1 MNTMSMHTRITDGL
15 QRFVVTACLTT
26 LAFGFDAF
34 ALQAPVKSKSRSVV
48 TTVNDD
54 EKDVIEIRIEDGNLS
69 VKRNGLDV
77 PDARIRREGGRIVI
91 LDENGN
97 AVDEANVRTAEGEDH
112 SIYEFSQMEP
122 YADAMAVY
130 RLAAREGAPKVMIGV
145 HTAKPGPAL
154 EKHLHLEPGKAIMIS
169 GLYEG
174 MPANKAGLEQY
185 DIVIKI
191 DGAELAEG
199 DGIAKVL
206 ADKKAGD
213 NVKLSVIHEGQPKEV
228 VLTLEEYDGK
238 KLQEMKLIGGTPL
251 LSLFGESMNVPKLKN
266 LADPQWQGFVYSP
279 ENNEFFQQWE
289 AFPRDGQYW
298 RGRVEGVPAP
308 KVDSDLDARLK
319 RLDDRMAELEK
330 MLGKLVEQ
338 NQRTR

>member
-1 MNTMSMHTRITDGL
+1 MNTMINRTRTTDGI
-15 QRFVVTACLTT
+15 RRTVVTACLTA
-26 LAFGFDAF
+26 LAFGADVW
-34 ALQAPVKSKSRSVV
+34 ALQAPVQSQSRAVV
-48 TTVNDD
+48 TTVSDD
-54 EKDVIEIRIEDGNLS
+54 EKDVIEIRIEDGKLS

-91 LDENGN
+91 LDESGN
-97 AVDEANVRTAEGEDH
+97 AVDEANVWTTDGEEH
-112 SIYEFSQMEP
+112 SIYEFSQTEP
-122 YADAMAVY
+122 FADAMAMY
-130 RLAAREGAPKVMIGV
+130 RVAAREGAPKVMIGV

-154 EKHLHLEPGKAIMIS
+154 EKHLRLEPGKAIMIS

-199 DGIAKVL
+199 DGIAKCL
-206 ADKKAGD
+206 ADKKAGES
-213 NVKLSVIHEGQPKEV
+213 VKLSVIHEGQPKEV
-228 VLTLEEYDGK
+228 VVTLEEYDGK

-251 LSLFGESMNVPKLKN
+251 LTLFGESLSVPNLKN

-279 ENNEFFQQWE
+279 ENNEFFQQLE
-289 AFPRDGQYW
+289 TFPADGQFW
-298 RGRVEGVPAP
+298 RGRVEGAPSP
-308 KVDSDLDARLK
+308 KVESDLDARNK
-319 RLDDRMAELEK
+319 RLDDRLAELEK